1 MTAKELTGAAMKMAS
16 EMIADG
22 VEVRGMVLLHS
33 KTNGLLVIPYK
44 DDSMPVDIQQ
54 DIIISMVKAARKI
67 GTFDG
72 LVMVS
77 EAWMATQTNPDL
89 IGVLRPAQDPDRIE
103 IVVAW
108 AYGDDGSRQ
117 METAKIL
124 RDGKQRLD
132 TPEVAPDEVHSWLD
146 DAFIEV

>member
-1 MTAKELTGAAMKMAS
+1 MSQAPAG
-16 EMIADG
+16 
-22 VEVRGMVLLHS
+22 
-33 KTNGLLVIPYK
+33 
-44 DDSMPVDIQQ
+44 
-54 DIIISMVKAARKI
+54 IIISMVKAARKI